1 MNSFGPV
8 EIGLIAA
15 IIIAI
20 ICFILFLVALKS
32 KNNMKHKANEE
43 YNLKEQQLKSS
54 HEEALEKE
62 RIENK
67 KQVTKQK
74 EEFEVT
80 VNGKEREID
89 ALKLFSKNKSEYV
102 TDMRLI
108 GIRDRLVKEKRIRRE
123 DMHIMANIFLP
134 SNEFNN
140 IQRISHLVLTRT
152 GLYII
157 DSQLLKGH
165 VYNGISGAQFQELP
179 MLKQV
184 FDTLDLNTQAPQTL
198 VLDQHED
205 NHSKLSFIN
214 YSDQLSAIE
223 KLATD
228 LQTELGLKY
237 TPTSILY
244 FNPKHDKDVTI
255 SNYAQ
260 SSSVKVLVG
269 PEQLDEFFNK
279 FVFHGRIQY
288 NVDELQKIMDK
299 IESFN

>member
-288 NVDELQKIMDK
+288 NVDELQNIMD
-299 IESFN
+299 

>member
-165 VYNGISGAQFQELP
+165 VYNGAQFQELP

-288 NVDELQKIMDK
+288 NVDELQNIMDK

>member
-1 MNSFGPV
+1 MNSFGPI

-15 IIIAI
+15 IVVAI
-20 ICFILFLVALKS
+20 ICLILFLVTLKS
-32 KNNMKHKANEE
+32 KNNIKQKTKEE
-43 YNLKEQQLKSS
+43 YSLKEKQMLES

-67 KQVTKQK
+67 KQVTRQK
-74 EEFEVT
+74 EDFDAT
-80 VNGKEREID
+80 ISGKNREID
-89 ALKLFSKNKSEYV
+89 ALKLFSKNTSEYV

-108 GIRDRLVKEKRIRRE
+108 GIRDRLVNEKRIRRE

-134 SNEFNN
+134 SNEFND

-165 VYNGISGAQFQELP
+165 VYNGISGNQFQELP
-179 MLKQV
+179 MMEQV
-184 FDTLDLNTQAPQTL
+184 FNTLDLDAKSPQTL
-198 VLDQHED
+198 VLDQNDDE
-205 NHSKLSFIN
+205 SSLSFVN
-214 YSDQLSAIE
+214 YSDQLEAIE

-228 LQTELGLKY
+228 LQTQLGTKY
-237 TPTSILY
+237 TPTAIMY
-244 FNPKHDKDVTI
+244 FNPKRDGDVTI

-279 FVFHGRIQY
+279 FVFHGRIQF
-288 NVDELQKIMDK
+288 NVEELQSIMDK
-299 IESFN
+299 IETFN